1 VKDRNPGRKLGT
13 PIPFA
18 DEVFWMNRSSRVA
31 AIAGALAVVLGTTLP
46 AAAQYAT
53 EYAAPKLVTRGTTS
67 SGIGGA
73 GTVVVQVQVNAD
85 GSHKVI
91 RIIHST
97 REANNQAALDIADS
111 STYKSA
117 TRGGKPVTAFYD
129 YTLKFTD
136 VGTAA
141 GPVGHTPLAT
151 ITRMNTAGNYKG
163 ATASAKAYLAAHPG
177 DARVNEQLGIAE
189 YFQNDFEDAAAAFT
203 QVPTI
208 SKSYRALAAHAYA
221 SAATSLATDT
231 PPDPTRAAA
240 YARKALAIDSGANSQ
255 FALGIAQLSGRDFV
269 NATASLLKAR
279 NLAFADKR
287 TDVKSKVNLDTV
299 LMEAYADNG
308 DFASAQKTADE
319 IKQLDPTSTAGARV
333 LGNAYLNQGFASM
346 KAAKYDDAL
355 KQFDQA
361 AAIGDPQ
368 VQVTAYAYG
377 ALSISST
384 AKPDYTLMKTYAD
397 KALAVKS
404 DDAMANFAEGI
415 ALTGQYQSNK
425 KPDIKASAVDYCN
438 KALGYAKAASAESLV
453 LQIQSFMKTNLK

>member
-1 VKDRNPGRKLGT
+1 
-13 PIPFA
+13 
-18 DEVFWMNRSSRVA
+18 MNRSSRVA

-46 AAAQYAT
+46 ASAQYAN
-53 EYAAPKLVTRGTTS
+53 EYIAPKLLTRGTTS
-67 SGIGGA
+67 SGISGA
-73 GTVVVQVQVNAD
+73 GTVIVQVQVNAD

-91 RIIHST
+91 RVIRST
-97 REANNQAALDIADS
+97 RAANNQAALDIADT
-111 STYKSA
+111 STYKPA
-117 TRGGKPVTAFYD
+117 TRGGKPITAFYD
-129 YTLKFTD
+129 YTLKFTNSG
-136 VGTAA
+136 VAA
-141 GPVGHTPLAT
+141 GPTGHTPLAT
-151 ITRMNTAGNYKG
+151 VTRMNTAGNYKG
-163 ATASAKAYLAAHPG
+163 AAAQAKAYIAAHPG
-177 DARVNEQLGIAE
+177 DGPMNQQLGIAE
-189 YFQNDFEDAAAAFT
+189 YFQNNFEDSAAAFT

-208 SKSYRALAAHAYA
+208 SKNYRALAAHAYA

-231 PPDPTRAAA
+231 PPDAVRAVA
-240 YARKALAIDSGANSQ
+240 YARKALAIDNGANSL
-255 FALGIAQLSGRDFV
+255 FALGISQLAGRDFD

-299 LMEAYADNG
+299 LLEAYAANG
-308 DFASAQKTADE
+308 DFANAQKTAAE
-319 IKQLDPTSTAGARV
+319 IKHLDPTSTAGARV

-368 VQVTAYAYG
+368 VQVTAYSYG

-384 AKPDYTLMKTYAD
+384 AKPDYNLMKTYAD

-415 ALTGQYQSNK
+415 ALTGQYQTSK
-425 KPDIKASAVDYCN
+425 KADLKTSAADYCN